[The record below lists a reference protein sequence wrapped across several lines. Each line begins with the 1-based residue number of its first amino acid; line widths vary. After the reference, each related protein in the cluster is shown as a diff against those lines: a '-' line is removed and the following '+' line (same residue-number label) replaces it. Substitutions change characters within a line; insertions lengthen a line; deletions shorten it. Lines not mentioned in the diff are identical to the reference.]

1 VDNKVI
7 TTDSGIEIKELY
19 CQPVRM
25 DEMPGSFP
33 FTRGVHSAMYRD
45 RLWTMRQY
53 AGFSTAEASNQRYH
67 FLLSQ
72 GVSGLSVAFD
82 LPTQIGY
89 DSDHVMS
96 EGEVGKVG
104 VAIDSLEDMERLF
117 AGIKLSDISTSM
129 TINAT
134 AFILLAFYIALA
146 KKQGADI
153 KKISGTIQNDIL
165 KEYAARGT
173 YIYPPAVSMRL
184 ITDIFEYCSKEVPK
198 WNTISISGYH
208 IREAGSNAVQ
218 ELAFTLAN
226 GKAYLEAAQ
235 AKGLDINLFA
245 QRLSFF
251 FNAHNNVFE
260 EVAKFRAAR
269 RMWAHITQSLGA
281 TDPRAQML
289 RFHTQTGG
297 STLTAQQP
305 KNNIIRVALQGL
317 SAVLG
322 GTQSLHTNG
331 YDEALS
337 LPTEEAASIAL
348 RTQQI
353 LAYESGITDTVDPL
367 AGSYFVEQLTND
379 IEDAAWKL
387 IDKID
392 NMGGAV
398 KAIEYKFM
406 QDEIAKSAYAY
417 NNAIEDGSKVIV
429 GVNKFTA
436 EETSSTPI
444 FRIDDSIRQVQIEKL
459 NKLKSERNNELVAQC
474 LAKIKAVAQ
483 TDENLMPHVIAAVEA
498 LCTLGEISDTLREIW
513 GEYRG

>member
-1 VDNKVI
+1 
-7 TTDSGIEIKELY
+7 
-19 CQPVRM
+19 M
-25 DEMPGSFP
+25 DEQPGQFP
-33 FTRGVHSAMYRD
+33 FTRGVHAAMYRD

-53 AGFSTAEASNQRYH
+53 AGFSTAEESNKRYH

-89 DSDHVMS
+89 DSDHDMA

-104 VAIDSLEDMERLF
+104 VAIDSLEDMELLF
-117 AGIKLSDISTSM
+117 KGIKLSDISTSM

-173 YIYPPAVSMRL
+173 YIYPPTPSMRL
-184 ITDIFEYCSKEVPK
+184 ITDIFEYCSTEVPK

-226 GKAYLEAAQ
+226 GKAYLQAAL
-235 AKGLDINLFA
+235 AKNLDINIFA

-269 RMWAHITQSLGA
+269 RMWAEITRSLGA

-353 LAYESGITDTVDPL
+353 IAYESGITDTVDPL
-367 AGSYFVEQLTND
+367 AGSFYVEALTN
-379 IEDAAWKL
+379 EVEAAAWTL
-387 IDKID
+387 IARID
-392 NMGGAV
+392 AMGGAV
-398 KAIEYKFM
+398 KAIEHHYM
-406 QDEIAKSAYAY
+406 QDEIARSAYAY
-417 NNAIEDGSKVIV
+417 NKAIEDKTKVIV
-429 GVNKFTA
+429 GVNKFTSA
-436 EETSSTPI
+436 ELSKPPG
-444 FRIDDSIRQVQIEKL
+444 FKIDDSIRIQQSEKL
-459 NKLKSERNNELVAQC
+459 ATLRAKRDNLAVQKC
-474 LAKIKAVAQ
+474 LTAIKEKAS
-483 TDENLMPHVIAAVEA
+483 TTENLMPFVIDAVEN
-498 LCTLGEISDTLREIW
+498 LCTLGEISDTLRGVW
-513 GEYRG
+513 GEFKG